1 MILWIFVAASL
12 LQLIIPPL
20 LPPQGSPTNSTTP
33 AGTNTSTPASSTNL
47 SVAPLNVWKVIVSVI
62 SIVVGAIGLYGVYKD
77 LHAYL
82 LPFFGLGGHIRI
94 TGSNNDHH
102 CEFHRGC
109 NFGRIARLVDI
120 FLLLVGGIQSLPSLE
135 RISSSNPSLIF
146 HTEGSHIFM
155 FSVLYIFETLK
166 RFTIM

>member
-47 SVAPLNVWKVIVSVI
+47 SVAPLNVLKVIVSVI
-62 SIVVGAIGLYGVYKD
+62 NIVVGAIGLYGVYKD

-82 LPFFGLGGHIRI
+82 LPFLVWVGIFALQEAITTIIANFIVGVILG
-94 TGSNNDHH
+94 
-102 CEFHRGC
+102 E
-109 NFGRIARLVDI
+109 
-120 FLLLVGGIQSLPSLE
+120 LLVL
-135 RISSSNPSLIF
+135 LIF
-146 HTEGSHIFM
+146 FYFWLVVFSHYRVLKGSVRPIQA
-155 FSVLYIFETLK
+155 
-166 RFTIM
+166 